1 MKPKRVLLAAS
12 VASMIDQFNLSNIRL
27 LLDLGYEV
35 HVMCNFRQGNTC
47 SRKRILKLLH
57 QLRDM
62 QVVCHPWDC
71 PRSIRDVA
79 GCVRAYRQMCRLL
92 LLGSFAWV
100 HCHSPIGGALSRIA
114 AHRQGIPVIY
124 TAHGF
129 HFYKGAPLWNW
140 LLYYPAEKLLAHWT
154 DVLVT
159 VNREDY
165 RVAKHRLKAGRICHI
180 PGVGIDGKAFEAAS
194 HKKDSRFCACYQI
207 PQDALVLLSVGELN
221 AGKNHRM
228 VLQALA
234 ALGRRDVCYLICGQ
248 GRLRDELWRYAKEL
262 GIRALVRMPGY
273 QEDMPWIYGNAD
285 IFVFPSRREGL
296 SVSLLEAM
304 AASLPCVVS
313 DIRGNREL
321 IRPVRAEDASG
332 VCLAP
337 GGARFSLDKPWQL
350 TAALHRLLE
359 DEALRKRCGAYN
371 RNRMQDYSRPAVE
384 QRMRKIYRYVSQLGC
399 AR

>member
-1 MKPKRVLLAAS
+1 MKPECVLLAAS

-57 QLRDM
+57 QLKEM

-79 GCVRAYRQMCRLL
+79 GCVRAYQQIRELL
-92 LLGSFAWV
+92 RRNSFAWV

-114 AHRQGIPVIY
+114 AHRQGIGVVY

-129 HFYKGAPLWNW
+129 HFYKGAPFFNW

-165 RVAKHRLKAGRICHI
+165 RFAKHRLKAGRICHI
-180 PGVGIDGKAFEAAS
+180 PGVGMDGKAFEAVS
-194 HKKDSRFCACYQI
+194 HKKDSRFFEDYQI

-234 ALGRRDVCYLICGQ
+234 ALDRRDVCYLICGQ
-248 GRLRDELWRYAKEL
+248 GGLRDELWRYAKEL
-262 GIRALVRMPGY
+262 GIRDLVRMPGY

-285 IFVFPSRREGL
+285 LFILPSRREGL
-296 SVSLLEAM
+296 PVSLLEAM

-321 IRPVRAEDASG
+321 ICPVRAEDASG
-332 VCLAP
+332 ACLAP

-350 TAALHRLLE
+350 TAALQRLLE
-359 DEALRKRCGAYN
+359 EEPLRKRCGAYN
-371 RNRMQDYSRPAVE
+371 RKKIQSYSKTEVE
-384 QRMRKIYRYVSQLGC
+384 KRMREIYR
-399 AR
+399 RMRE